1 MNFFVFLVLTA
12 KSCLSGFDYGDTML
26 DDDGRAKLSKV
37 ALVAAN
43 NFGYTFVIL
52 VLREVSHYI
61 ADPFSASKNGI
72 NAERY
77 LDLLVTGTSK
87 LIRGNEAHPVDSN
100 QDPGFVQMA
109 TADKETWEFQPRPV
123 RDVTYLR
130 TSRDQALRL
139 KRQLR
144 SAASLS
150 PPSSVT

>member
-1 MNFFVFLVLTA
+1 MRIRVGIA
-12 KSCLSGFDYGDTML
+12 
-26 DDDGRAKLSKV
+26 
-37 ALVAAN
+37 
-43 NFGYTFVIL
+43 IL
-52 VLREVSHYI
+52 VLPVGVVAFMLPPPGDES

-87 LIRGNEAHPVDSN
+87 LIRGNETHPVDSN

-150 PPSSVT
+150 PPSRVT